1 MGKFLSGIFS
11 VALIMSTVA
20 SPSLAQIL
28 KKDNA
33 ASTSS
38 AKATVTMKAQAAPA
52 ESVKKNAWNYALKQR
67 TPQGPVRSQKASAGR
82 LVNKGVAK
90 VNAEIP
96 TIYGSVIY
104 NDQIDADLATTG
116 LYELPKSEGPTS
128 FLFPAQGAN
137 GGGVCINGVYH
148 SVNYFTY
155 FGLLIVSYVSNDME
169 EGEVLGMSE
178 PKDLSVIGH
187 WALDPTSDPDSP
199 DVYGI
204 TFTPSG
210 DSMQFSSLEFTNTE
224 VTSTAISPVD
234 GYWNSIAF
242 DSQGQLYGISYTGEE
257 QGSDFVVTSA
267 YLNKIDK
274 TTGAVTPV
282 AEISGAPA
290 PQYMSSSCI
299 DPKSGKMYWNVC
311 PADNHSYMY
320 EVDLATGAASFLY
333 QITGNDEIMGMFV
346 PDPPAEDG
354 APAECENIR
363 FDFDGSSLSG
373 NVSLKTPST
382 FFDGTAGSGEL
393 VVTVLVNDEE
403 MGCTEAGWGTDVAIP
418 VDLSLTGAGSYTF
431 TVFAS
436 NEVGMGPKTKIK
448 NVWIG
453 ADTPEAT
460 TATLSYVNGNMEVS
474 WLPVTASVNGG
485 YLDLDNL
492 TYTVKDK
499 DGVVVAEGVTETSF
513 SQAVAEPDDIISYFY
528 TVETVCNGLVSAAA
542 KTNVIVLG
550 SVIPPYTPDF
560 LSTGL
565 AGWTVINSNEDR
577 NVWTVM
583 TDGNDA
589 GAVRISYNSTLAMD
603 DWLITPP
610 LRLEAGKAYEVSFDS
625 KAYGSMF
632 KERLEV
638 KFGKSNSVEGMTEL
652 LLEPTDMVTGDYAS
666 FSRMLIPDEDGLYF
680 VGFHGISDKN
690 KLHLYVN
697 NIKVAA
703 AVSAL
708 APGLVSN
715 LTAVPDASGANKCT
729 VSFNA
734 PDKTMNDLNL
744 TSLTK
749 VEVLRDGELVKTFNA
764 PGVGAALS
772 FVDEMETGGNVTYTV
787 IGHNAD
793 GVGLKAS
800 VSTFVGFDVPA
811 AVPSAKITGTEV
823 DGQVTV
829 NWEPV
834 TTDING
840 LSFPADK
847 VTYVIAV
854 SNGSNW
860 VPFAENIKGT
870 SYTYQAVESGKQEFV
885 QVAVFPVSDAGAGEG
900 AATEMIPVGTPYD
913 GIYES
918 FAGGK
923 VGYIWGSKSINGGN
937 LLICTDQSLA
947 DVTSMDGDG
956 GFATFN
962 SSYADG
968 GADFFSGLVSLGK
981 MVNPGLTFFL
991 YNSINEEN
999 PDNRN
1004 INEVSVSVREVGTDN
1019 WVEVMKPTTVDELCK
1034 VDNDWNKVTVSLAA
1048 YANRKVQIRITGITK
1063 LFVNTMIDNIRV
1075 SSLLDND
1082 LHAVSISAPAKV
1094 KCGEDYNV
1102 SVGIV
1107 NDGTLDAS
1115 SFSVELYADGNLVA
1129 SRNVESLASLA
1140 SAKVDF
1146 NCTMSGL
1153 ANEPV
1158 SLYARV
1164 AYAADQNDAND
1175 QTASVEVMP
1184 VVSKLPGVDNLEGSS
1199 INGEIRLAWDEPVLE
1214 AGVPEMVTDDF
1225 EDGDPFAPEYGDW
1238 TFVDGDGCP
1247 VGGFYGLDV
1256 PGIISG
1262 ATPGSFWIWDQE
1274 SISGNKT
1281 FDAHSGKKYLFS
1293 LFRSDNGTVDD
1304 WAISPQLTGE
1314 AQTISFWAK
1323 SYDGQYPESIQV
1335 CYSTGGKNVS
1345 DFVAIEESTV
1355 LGVPGEWTQYTVD
1368 LPAGA
1373 KYFAIH
1379 SYATDSYMLMID
1391 DVTYTPAD
1399 LAATLQI
1406 AGYNVYRDG
1415 VKINNELVYECEYAD
1430 SNVEAGKQYSYI
1442 VTVVYTDK
1450 GESKPSSEVVVM
1462 TPSGVESL
1470 VNGGIGIKAVDNKI
1484 VISNAEGQAIVVAAA
1499 NGSVVYSG
1507 IGGSKTEITL
1517 PGGIY
1522 VVKAGSKVVKVI
1534 VK

>member
-11 VALIMSTVA
+11 VALIMSTVV

-33 ASTSS
+33 KSMSS
-38 AKATVTMKAQAAPA
+38 AKATVTMKAQAASA
-52 ESVKKNAWNYALKQR
+52 ESASKNAWHYALKPR
-67 TPQGPVRSQKASAGR
+67 TAQGPIRSQKSSAGR
-82 LVNKGVAK
+82 LVNKAVARSG
-90 VNAEIP
+90 AEMP

-104 NDQIDADLATTG
+104 NDQIDAGVATTG
-116 LYELPKSEGPTS
+116 LYEIPKSEGPTS
-128 FLFPAQGAN
+128 FIFPAQGAN

-155 FGLLIVSYVSNDME
+155 FGMLIVSYVSNDME

-178 PKDLSVIGH
+178 PEDLSVIGH
-187 WALDPTSDPDSP
+187 WALDPTSDPASP
-199 DVYGI
+199 SVYGI

-210 DSMQFSSLEFTNTE
+210 DSMQFSSLEFTNTT
-224 VTSTAISPVD
+224 VSATAIAPVE

-242 DSQGQLYGISYTGEE
+242 DNQGQLYGISYSIVE
-257 QGSDFVVTSA
+257 QGSDFVVTNA

-274 TTGAVTPV
+274 ATGAVTPV

-320 EVDLATGAASFLY
+320 EVDLSTGAASFLH

-346 PDPPAEDG
+346 PDPAAEDG
-354 APAECENIR
+354 APAECEDIR

-373 NVSLKTPST
+373 NVALKTPST

-393 VVTVLVNDEE
+393 VVTVLVNDEQ
-403 MGCTEAGWGTDVAIP
+403 MGSSEAGWGADVRIP
-418 VDLSLTGAGSYTF
+418 VDLSLTGAGKYTF

-436 NEVGMGPKTKIK
+436 NEVGMGPKTKVK
-448 NVWIG
+448 DVWIG

-460 TATLSYVNGNMEVS
+460 KATLTYVNGNMEVS

-499 DGVVVAEGVTETSF
+499 DGVVVAEGLSVTSF
-513 SQAVAEPDDIISYFY
+513 SQAVAEPDEIISYFY
-528 TVETVCNGLVSAAA
+528 TVEAVCNGLVSASA

-550 SVIPPYTPDF
+550 SVVPPYAPDF
-560 LSTGL
+560 LTTGL
-565 AGWTVINSNEDR
+565 AGWTVTDSNEDGY
-577 NVWTVM
+577 VWTVM
-583 TDGNDA
+583 TDGSDA
-589 GAVRISYNSTLAMD
+589 GAVRNRYNSALAMD

-610 LRLEAGKAYEVSFDS
+610 LRLEAGKAYAVSFDS
-625 KAYGSMF
+625 KAYGTMF
-632 KERLEV
+632 NERLEV
-638 KFGKSNSVEGMTEL
+638 KFGKSSSVDGMTEV
-652 LLEPTDMVTGDYAS
+652 LLEPTDIVSGEYAS
-666 FSRMLIPDEDGLYF
+666 FSKMLIPDEDGLYF

-690 KLHLYVN
+690 RLYLYLN

-923 VGYIWGSKSINGGN
+923 FNYIWGSKSINGGN

-999 PDNRN
+999 TDNRN

-1355 LGVPGEWTQYTVD
+1355 IGVPGEWTQYTVD

-1522 VVKAGSKVVKVI
+1522 VAKAGSKVVKVI